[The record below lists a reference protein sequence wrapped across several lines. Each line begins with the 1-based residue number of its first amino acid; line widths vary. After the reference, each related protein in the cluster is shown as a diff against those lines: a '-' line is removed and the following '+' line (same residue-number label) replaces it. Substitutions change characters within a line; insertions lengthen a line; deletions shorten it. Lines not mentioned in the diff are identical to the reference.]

1 MPMEVK
7 MILKAANI
15 KKKDLKN
22 ADMAM
27 KTFEIIQ
34 KAFSDH
40 TKNLMCLVKKRKT
53 SILSKVGEDEKSF
66 AGVMNIIGD
75 GQEEDKNESREPSK
89 LLKPPSPINLKPAP
103 RSPING
109 DKTISLDPNDNT
121 GPPPPPPPSANKN
134 GLPPPPPP
142 PPPLINK
149 NLDLAGP
156 KKKNSSDL
164 SNSFVKPLGRRSI
177 ADFNINPSLP
187 PYFNL

>member
-40 TKNLMCLVKKRKT
+40 TKSLMSLVKKRKT
-53 SILSKVGEDEKSF
+53 STMSRVGEDEKSF
-66 AGVMNIIGD
+66 ARIMNIIGD
-75 GQEEDKNESREPSK
+75 DQEEDKNESKEPSK
-89 LLKPPSPINLKPAP
+89 LLKPPSPINLMPAP

-109 DKTISLDPNDNT
+109 EKVISLDPNNT

-142 PPPLINK
+142 PPPLVKK
-149 NLDLAGP
+149 NVELAVP
-156 KKKNSSDL
+156 KKKDSSDL
-164 SNSFVKPLGRRSI
+164 SNSFVRPLGRRSI
-177 ADFNINPSLP
+177 ANFSINPTLP
-187 PYFNL
+187 P